1 MRTNK
6 KYLLDTNILIEFLEE
21 TPSVVEHVLKVGS
34 HQCCMSVISLHELYY
49 GAYLA
54 KEKKKEYYD
63 REIKKINILLDHFA
77 VLPINTSGKNYGK
90 IKHALRKKGKPVDEF
105 DMLIASQAVGEGLTV
120 VTDNTKHFENMPDVK
135 VVNWMER

>member
-21 TPSVVEHVLKVGS
+21 TPSVVEHVLRVGS

-54 KEKKKEYYD
+54 KEKNTEYYD

-90 IKHALRKKGKPVDEF
+90 IKYALRKKGKPVDEF
-105 DMLIASQAVGEGLTV
+105 DMLIASQAVSESLTI
-120 VTDNTKHFENMPDVK
+120 VTDNTRHFENMPDVK

>member
-34 HQCCMSVISLHELYY
+34 RQCCMSVVSLHELFY

-63 REIKKINILLDHFA
+63 KEIKKINFLLEYFA
-77 VLPINTSGKNYGK
+77 VLPINANGESYGK
-90 IKHALRKKGKPVDEF
+90 IKYALRKIGKPVDEF
-105 DMLIASQAVGEGLTV
+105 DMLIASQAVSEGLTV
-120 VTDNTKHFENMPDVK
+120 VTDNIKHFENMPDVK
-135 VVNWMER
+135 VANWMER